1 MSGTPIRLI
10 VRMQVKPGK
19 VEDFKKYVEGYAL
32 KVKESEPATLAY
44 ECFVHEGGAEVYQN
58 EVYADSPS
66 FLTHLATFQAQL
78 DSALEV
84 CSIEDIR
91 VLGDPDELATE
102 KLSALGA
109 VIYPRH
115 TGFAR

>member
-10 VRMQVKPGK
+10 VRMQVKPGR
-19 VEDFKKYVEGYAL
+19 VEDFKKYVEGYSL
-32 KVKESEPATLAY
+32 KVEESEPATLAY
-44 ECFVHEGGAEVYQN
+44 ECFVHEAGAEAYQN
-58 EVYADSPS
+58 ELYADSPS
-66 FLTHLATFQAQL
+66 FLTHHAAFEAQL

-91 VLGDPDELATE
+91 VLGDPDQQVTE

-109 VIYPRH
+109 TIYSRH